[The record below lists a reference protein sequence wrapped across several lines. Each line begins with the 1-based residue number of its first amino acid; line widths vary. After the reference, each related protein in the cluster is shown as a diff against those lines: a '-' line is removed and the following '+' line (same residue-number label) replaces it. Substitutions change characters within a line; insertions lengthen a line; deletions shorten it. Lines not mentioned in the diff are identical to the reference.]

1 MKTRRNLYLTVGVI
15 LIVLNLLLDI
25 AEFNRFKSLSEG
37 NAYNI
42 GYFIGS
48 HLFLFAGLFLLR
60 MAYKVQKRINNKQTR
75 EMIDNIG
82 KPDIG

>member
-1 MKTRRNLYLTVGVI
+1 MKTRKNIYLTVGII
-15 LIVLNLLLDI
+15 LILINILVDI
-25 AEFNRFKSLSEG
+25 VEFNSFKSLSED

-48 HLFLFAGLFLLR
+48 HFFLFAGLALLR
-60 MAYKVQKRINNKQTR
+60 MAYKVQKKINNKQTR

-82 KPDIG
+82 KQ